1 MFEDLIKDDPL
12 PSASIEAE
20 EEEEEEYELCPNC
33 DKILVGGERCDD
45 CNN

>member
-1 MFEDLIKDDPL
+1 MFEDLIEDEPF

-20 EEEEEEYELCPNC
+20 EEEEEYEICPGC